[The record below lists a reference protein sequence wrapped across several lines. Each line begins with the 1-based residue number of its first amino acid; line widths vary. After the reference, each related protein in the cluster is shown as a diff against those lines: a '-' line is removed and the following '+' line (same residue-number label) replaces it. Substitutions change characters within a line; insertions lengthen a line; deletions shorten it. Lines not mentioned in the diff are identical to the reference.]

1 MATFKKKSSC
11 VAFLVLRMFSMREIL
26 GVDSAYGRP
35 HGPGLSSDP
44 AGLCS
49 PSDGKGQRPR
59 QSLEKST

>member
-1 MATFKKKSSC
+1 MVATFKEESSC
-11 VAFLVLRMFSMREIL
+11 VAFLVLRMFSVREIL

-49 PSDGKGQRPR
+49 PQMVRGRDPGRV
-59 QSLEKST
+59 